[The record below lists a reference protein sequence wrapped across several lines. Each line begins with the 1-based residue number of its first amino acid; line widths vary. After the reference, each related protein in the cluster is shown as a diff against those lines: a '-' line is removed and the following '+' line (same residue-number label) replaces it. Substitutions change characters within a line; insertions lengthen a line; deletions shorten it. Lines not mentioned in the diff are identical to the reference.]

1 MTHLL
6 HLDSSARAGARGAIA
21 HGSYTRMLSQ
31 RFVAQWQAQATGP
44 IQTTYRDLAAQ
55 PPQPVSQDWI
65 AAAFT
70 RSHQRSATLQA
81 ALAESDQLI
90 AELRAADVLVIGAPM
105 YNFGPPATLK
115 AWVDNIVRIRETFDF
130 YPEREDPYE
139 PLLADRPRSAVL
151 LSARG
156 GNDMNPG
163 EQHAAL
169 NHLEPQVF
177 AALALLGITDTHSI
191 AIEYEEFGGAQLA
204 QSIAQAKAAVDD
216 LAKNLIAKYA
226 PAACASA

>member
-6 HLDSSARAGARGAIA
+6 HLDASARAGVRGNVA

-31 RFVAQWQAQATGP
+31 RFVAQWQAQAPRPTP
-44 IQTTYRDLAAQ
+44 ITYRDLAAQ

-70 RSHQRSATLQA
+70 RSDQRSAALQA
-81 ALAESDQLI
+81 ALTESDQLI

-105 YNFGPPATLK
+105 YNFGAPAPLK
-115 AWVDNIVRIRETFDF
+115 AWIDNIVRIRETFDF

-139 PLLADRPRSAVL
+139 PLLADRPRSVVV

-156 GNDMNPG
+156 GSELNPG
-163 EQHAAL
+163 ERHAAL

-177 AALALLGITDTHSI
+177 TALGLLGITDTHSI
-191 AIEYEEFGGAQLA
+191 AIEYEEFGGAQLE
-204 QSIAQAKAAVDD
+204 QSIARATAAVDA

-226 PAACASA
+226 LTACAIA